1 VCDVIELYTVC
12 WWWWCDVASATV
24 TVMIE
29 DINDH
34 LPVFTQSVYKA
45 VMSESFD
52 VGTSIIS
59 ISATDADVGANA
71 RLLYTLREHDREFFT
86 VVSVKATNTG
96 VLKVHR
102 VSCPLQHSNTGVL
115 KVHRVSCPLLQHRRT
130 YSRSTG

>member
-1 VCDVIELYTVC
+1 MYSLLVVRWYG
-12 WWWWCDVASATV
+12 VASATV

-34 LPVFTQSVYKA
+34 LPVFTQSVYQA

-71 RLLYTLREHDREFFT
+71 RLLYTLREQDREFFT

-102 VSCPLQHSNTGVL
+102 VSCPLQHLSTQGPPGEL
-115 KVHRVSCPLLQHRRT
+115 STTPG